1 MSLNKKYC
9 FYFLCVIVN
18 ILKVAV
24 LKGESEEVTALS
36 LFSSLLAVGYEDGNI
51 RLFNLESRDSHVTF
65 R

>member
-1 MSLNKKYC
+1 M
-9 FYFLCVIVN
+9 
-18 ILKVAV
+18 